1 MLITNRPDADVEALR
16 ARLEG
21 AVYGPSDAGWDQAR
35 AAWNL
40 AVDQRPAAVAFPVT
54 DADVIAA
61 VEFARDQGLRIAPQ
75 GSGHGA
81 SALAR
86 NLEGEIL
93 LSMGR
98 MRGVRIDPRARR
110 ARVRAGALW
119 GDVTRPASAYGL
131 APLAGS
137 SADVGVVGSTLGGGL
152 SWLGRKHGLACN
164 SVTAIEV
171 VTPERGHIRVD
182 AAHEPDLFWAL
193 RGGGGSFGVVTALEL
208 ELYPAEDFYAG
219 SMLWPWE
226 RAGEI
231 YDAYRFWA
239 ETVPDEVTSLIR
251 LLQAPN
257 LPEVPAP
264 LRGRQFVAFEAA
276 ILGLQGYRSEIVE
289 PMRAFGPEIDVFAI
303 VPPAGLIELHGD
315 PKHPVPV
322 MGNHRLLS
330 NVDGA
335 AVDALLEAAGPGSG
349 SPFVSCELRHLRGEL
364 ERRRQGHGA
373 LGSLDADYSM
383 FAVGVVTGA
392 EAAMAID
399 SALSELLDTMAPW
412 DAGTGYLNF
421 VETPDHPRR
430 FFDADTYR
438 RLKAVKATVDPDG
451 VILANHP
458 I

>member
-1 MLITNRPDADVEALR
+1 MLITNRPDAGVEALR

-21 AVYGPSDAGWDQAR
+21 AVYGPSDAGWDRAR

-54 DADVIAA
+54 DADVVAA
-61 VEFARDQGLRIAPQ
+61 VAVARDAGLRIAPQ
-75 GSGHGA
+75 GTGHGA
-81 SALAR
+81 APLAR
-86 NLEGEIL
+86 DLEGEIL
-93 LSMGR
+93 LSTAR

-110 ARVRAGALW
+110 ARVRAGAVW
-119 GDVTRPASAYGL
+119 GDVTLPASAYGL

-137 SADVGVVGSTLGGGL
+137 SADVGVVGYTLGGGL

-171 VTPERGHIRVD
+171 VTPERGLLRVD
-182 AAHEPDLFWAL
+182 AEHDPELFWAL

-208 ELYPAEDFYAG
+208 ELYPAEDLYAG

-239 ETVPDEVTSLIR
+239 ETVPDEVTSLVR

-257 LPEVPAP
+257 LPDVPTP
-264 LRGRQFVAFEAA
+264 LRGRRFVVFEAA
-276 ILGLQGYRSEIVE
+276 ILGHEDYRSEIVE
-289 PMRAFGPEIDVFAI
+289 PLRSFGPELDMFALM
-303 VPPAGLIELHGD
+303 PPAGLIEIHGD
-315 PKHPVPV
+315 PKHPVPA

-330 NVDGA
+330 RIDGA

-349 SPFVSCELRHLRGEL
+349 SPFVSCELRHLGGEL
-364 ERRRQGHGA
+364 GRRRHGHGA
-373 LGSLDADYSM
+373 LAALDADYSM

-399 SALSELLDTMAPW
+399 ASLTELLDAMSPW

-421 VETPDHPRR
+421 VETRDHPRR
-430 FFDADTYR
+430 FFDTATYG
-438 RLKAVKATVDPDG
+438 RLKAVKAAVDPDG
-451 VILANHP
+451 VVLANHP

>member
-1 MLITNRPDADVEALR
+1 MLIFNRPDADVEALR

-35 AAWNL
+35 QAWNL

-54 DADVIAA
+54 DADVVAA
-61 VEFARDQGLRIAPQ
+61 IEFARDHGLRIAPQ
-75 GSGHGA
+75 GTGHGA

-93 LSMGR
+93 LSTAR

-119 GDVTRPASAYGL
+119 ADVTLPASAYGL

-137 SADVGVVGSTLGGGL
+137 SPDVGVVGYTLGGGL

-171 VTPERGHIRVD
+171 ATVEGRIVRVD
-182 AAHEPDLFWAL
+182 AENDPELFWAL

-208 ELYPAEDFYAG
+208 QLYPAEDLYAG
-219 SMLWPWE
+219 AMLWPWE
-226 RAGEI
+226 RAAEI
-231 YDAYRFWA
+231 FDAYRFWA
-239 ETVPDEVTSLIR
+239 DGVPDEVTSLVR
-251 LLQAPN
+251 LLQPPN

-264 LRGRQFVAFEAA
+264 LRGRKFVVVEAA
-276 ILGLQGYRSEIVE
+276 ILGHHGHRSEIVE
-289 PMRAFGPEIDVFAI
+289 PLRAFGPELDMFA
-303 VPPAGLIELHGD
+303 VMPPAGLIEVHGD
-315 PKHPVPV
+315 PKHPVPG
-322 MGNHRLLS
+322 MGGHRLLRDL
-330 NVDGA
+330 DGA
-335 AVDALLEAAGPGSG
+335 AVDTLLEAAGPGSG
-349 SPFVSCELRHLRGEL
+349 SPLVSCELRQLGGAL
-364 ERRRQGHGA
+364 GRREPGHGA
-373 LGSLDADYSM
+373 LGSLDGDYSL

-399 SALSELLDTMAPW
+399 AALTELLDAMAPW

-421 VETPDHPRR
+421 VETADHPRR
-430 FFDADTYR
+430 FYDAATYN
-438 RLKAVKATVDPDG
+438 RLKAVKASVDPDG

>member
-40 AVDQRPAAVAFPVT
+40 AVDQRPAAVAFPVS
-54 DADVIAA
+54 DADVVAA
-61 VEFARDQGLRIAPQ
+61 GEFARDEGLRIAPQ
-75 GSGHGA
+75 GTGHGA

-93 LSMGR
+93 LSTAR

-110 ARVRAGALW
+110 ARVRAGAVW
-119 GDVTRPASAYGL
+119 GDVTLPASAYGL

-137 SADVGVVGSTLGGGL
+137 SADVGVVGYTLGGGL

-171 VTPERGHIRVD
+171 VTPERGHVHVD
-182 AAHEPDLFWAL
+182 AQSEPDLFWAL

-208 ELYPAEDFYAG
+208 ELFPAEDFYAG
-219 SMLWPWE
+219 AMLWPWE

-239 ETVPDEVTSLIR
+239 ETVPDEVTSLVRR
-251 LLQAPN
+251 LSAPN
-257 LPEVPAP
+257 LPEVPTP
-264 LRGRQFVAFEAA
+264 LRGRQFVVFEAA
-276 ILGLQGYRSEIVE
+276 ILGHEGYRREIVE
-289 PMRAFGPEIDVFAI
+289 PMRSFGPELDMFAI
-303 VPPAGLIELHGD
+303 MPPAGLVEIHGD
-315 PKHPVPV
+315 PKHPVPA

-330 NVDGA
+330 RVDGA
-335 AVDALLEAAGPGSG
+335 ALDALLEAAGPGSG
-349 SPFVSCELRHLRGEL
+349 SPLVSCELRHLGGEL
-364 ERRRQGHGA
+364 GRRRHGHGA
-373 LGSLDADYSM
+373 LGALDADYSM
-383 FAVGVVTGA
+383 FAVGVVSGA

-399 SALSELLDTMAPW
+399 ASLTELLDAMAPW

-430 FFDADTYR
+430 FFDAATYR
-438 RLKAVKATVDPDG
+438 RLKSVKSAVDPDG